1 MSSVNKV
8 ILIGNVGKDPEI
20 RSFSNGGEMASLS
33 VATSEKWKDKHTGE
47 RKEKTEWHSVV
58 VMRDSL
64 VQVVK
69 QYVSKGDKLYV
80 EGKLQTR
87 KWQDKSGVDRYSTEV
102 VVDSLTMLGSKEQ
115 GRNTGIT
122 PPSQQQQDMSGF
134 DDLDDEIPF

>member
-20 RSFSNGGEMASLS
+20 RSFSNGGEMASFS
-33 VATSEKWKDKHTGE
+33 VATSERWKDKHTGE
-47 RKEKTEWHSVV
+47 RKEKTEWHNVV

-69 QYVSKGDKLYV
+69 QHVSKGDKLYV

-87 KWQDKSGVDRYSTEV
+87 KWQDKSGADRYTTEI

-134 DDLDDEIPF
+134 DDLNDEIPF